1 MIEQAITPLAGA
13 RILVVEDEEVLR
25 VLTDDILSEEG
36 FIVSQVPNAE
46 EGLKYL
52 AEHSQECDVVLV
64 DVRMPG
70 ALDGIDFAHV
80 VEAVWPH
87 ISIVI
92 VSGYSNSQTPAP
104 RSAVMLR
111 KPWRLD
117 TLVAAVTTASKK
129 RML

>member
-1 MIEQAITPLAGA
+1 MTEHPKTPLSGG

-36 FIVSQVPNAE
+36 FVVSQVHNAE

-52 AEHSQECDVVLV
+52 AQHSQECDIVLV

-92 VSGYSNSQTPAP
+92 VSGYSNSPTPLP

-111 KPWRLD
+111 KPWRID
-117 TLVAAVTTASKK
+117 TLVAAITTAMKK
-129 RML
+129 RTL